1 MKLPS
6 NRERADWA
14 SIALVAFA
22 EEVRMEDEDRE
33 TQLSDLLCDLMHF
46 CNVEKLKWSLCVSRA
61 QNHFREEVAE
71 ETGMMHPT
79 ELH

>member
-14 SIALVAFA
+14 SIALDAFA
-22 EEVRMEDEDRE
+22 DECNMNDEDRE

-46 CNVEKLKWSLCVSRA
+46 CDVEEINWTACVERA
-61 QNHFREEVAE
+61 YDHWREEVRE
-71 ETGMMHPT
+71 ERGTPS
-79 ELH
+79 